1 MLNYLR
7 THTSKKRK
15 VADIASPSQTLT
27 SDMFF
32 KNIFKSINEQSLPTK
47 ENFLIST
54 KTNVRNP
61 FEFIN
66 TFVSKNANNR
76 TQRKTFNNSEV
87 TKKTIT
93 NNDKRKKIIQRKTQ
107 KLEKDKL
114 AKQTKLLQKQQQ
126 QLLKQQQKQTK
137 KKYTRSKKIQ
147 LAKKIFKSE
156 DLNFASSASLLSDND
171 DDDNDNNDH
180 SDIEDQQNENITNN
194 VNNENNTL
202 AINQQPKKRA
212 KKEKVKKEYPNNTWF
227 VIYFLFIFNTNY
239 FKIG

>member
-15 VADIASPSQTLT
+15 ISEVASSSQTLT
-27 SDMFF
+27 SDMIF

-54 KTNVRNP
+54 KTNIRNP

-66 TFVSKNANNR
+66 TFVSKNANSI
-76 TQRKTFNNSEV
+76 TQRKSLNNSEV

-93 NNDKRKKIIQRKTQ
+93 NNDKRKKIILRKTQ

-171 DDDNDNNDH
+171 DDENDNNNY
-180 SDIEDQQNENITNN
+180 SEIEEQQNENNTNN

-202 AINQQPKKRA
+202 ETNQQPKKRA
-212 KKEKVKKEYPNNTWF
+212 RKEKVKKEYPNNTWF
-227 VIYFLFIFNTNY
+227 VSFISIYF
-239 FKIG
+239 